1 MVKAA
6 ARLIRVIVPT
16 CASALLAVASTSCA
30 SDAVVNY
37 PDTMRSTVDGW
48 LASQALL

>member
-6 ARLIRVIVPT
+6 ARLIRVVVPT